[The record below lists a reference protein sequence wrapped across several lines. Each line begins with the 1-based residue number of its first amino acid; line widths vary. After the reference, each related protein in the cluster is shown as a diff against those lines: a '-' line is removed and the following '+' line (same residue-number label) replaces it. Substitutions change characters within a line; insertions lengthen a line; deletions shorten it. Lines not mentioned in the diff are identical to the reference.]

1 MGEEKEADSPQPPS
15 KLPRLSGAD
24 PNAGMCLCK
33 RVLFFFERTCNRV
46 CVQDVLISLA
56 CVFS

>member
-33 RVLFFFERTCNRV
+33 RVLFFFLSEHVIVFV
-46 CVQDVLISLA
+46 CKS
-56 CVFS
+56 C